1 MQMMYEAMLE
11 NENEKENALPKVRE
25 KVDNIMAKKER
36 NKQLQF

>member
-1 MQMMYEAMLE
+1 MQMMYEAML
-11 NENEKENALPKVRE
+11 ENEKENALPKVRE